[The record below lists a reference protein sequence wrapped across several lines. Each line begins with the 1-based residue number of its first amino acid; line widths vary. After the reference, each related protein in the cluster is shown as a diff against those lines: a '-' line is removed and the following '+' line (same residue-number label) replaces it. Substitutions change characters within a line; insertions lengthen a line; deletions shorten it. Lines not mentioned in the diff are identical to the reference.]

1 MYSFL
6 GVEEVVQRLGG
17 LRVSLI
23 KMAIGVVLVVKL
35 SGMLLFLLDIGI
47 VTLFLNHC

>member
-6 GVEEVVQRLGG
+6 GVEAVVQRLGG

-35 SGMLLFLLDIGI
+35 SGMLFLLGIGI
-47 VTLFLNHC
+47 VTFFLNHC